1 MTTAS
6 NNGADELT
14 VTTGGIKGKHMSEE
28 QKVQDFET
36 WDDIV
41 LYDVF
46 AESATRLDGWLI
58 AQERKARAAG
68 DGDQADAWRR
78 ESFAL
83 ADERREIAATDR
95 QAQAAAIVRWNERR
109 AAIDAGADPLSR

>member
-1 MTTAS
+1 
-6 NNGADELT
+6 
-14 VTTGGIKGKHMSEE
+14 MSEE

-36 WDDIV
+36 WDDVV
-41 LYDVF
+41 LYDVC
-46 AESATRLDGWLI
+46 AEAWTRLDGWLI

-68 DGDQADAWRR
+68 DDAQADAWRR

-83 ADERREIAATDR
+83 ADERRGIAATDR

-109 AAIDAGADPLSR
+109 AAIDAGAGPKAAAA